1 MGKRAQRQQA
11 SAMREMNRMAQQQF
25 NYYKQQ
31 QEEQR
36 EIVDQQRAQFEA
48 FEFENPFGTLQN
60 PYSGLQTDFENLAAQ
75 TRNVYSGMEN
85 PFEDLTVDLQ
95 AAEFQARQGDQQR
108 ANILSTL
115 RQGAGASGIA
125 GLAQALANQ
134 GALQAQQ
141 ISANIAQQEAANQR
155 LAAQGE
161 MQIQQMERAGEAD
174 IQKMRL
180 AGAQQARG
188 LEIARQNMIAQG
200 GFQAE
205 AMRLQGDAAVQ
216 AAEFGRESTLTGL
229 EFGVLAGANQSVQ
242 QAMANQMSGQ
252 GMMANMYGAQ
262 AQSQM
267 GLVGSVISAA
277 GMAKMGMACIPKGVK
292 IDCVNDKVLIE
303 NIKPGD
309 IVIGYSGKP
318 VKVLQKHEYLEDPTK
333 ERFYE
338 ITFDNECI
346 ANLCDMHKIKG
357 ERAKDITKNVK
368 SKRIYGGVEFSYD
381 LLTEDEGYMIDGIP
395 VNSMIEELAEEVVK
409 IKNK

>member
-1 MGKRAQRQQA
+1 MGKRARRQQA
-11 SAMREMNRMAQQQF
+11 ATMREMNQMAQQQF

-60 PYSGLQTDFENLAAQ
+60 PYAGLQTDFENLAAE

-141 ISANIAQQEAANQR
+141 ISANISQQEAANQR

-188 LEIARQNMIAQG
+188 LEIARQNLIAQG

-229 EFGVLAGANQSVQ
+229 EFGVLAGTNQGVQ
-242 QAMANQMSGQ
+242 QAMANQMSGM
-252 GMMANMYGAQ
+252 GMTANMYGSQAQ
-262 AQSQM
+262 A
-267 GLVGSVISAA
+267 GA
-277 GMAKMGMACIPKGVK
+277 GMFGTAVATAGSLATSAIMAGLIPSDRRLKKNISLIGKSLSGLNIYSFEYIDDDYGKGLFQGVMS
-292 IDCVNDKVLIE
+292 DEVPSSAV
-303 NIKPGD
+303 
-309 IVIGYSGKP
+309 YS
-318 VKVLQKHEYLEDPTK
+318 
-333 ERFYE
+333 
-338 ITFDNECI
+338 
-346 ANLCDMHKIKG
+346 IKG
-357 ERAKDITKNVK
+357 YDRVDYSSLDVEF
-368 SKRIYGGVEFSYD
+368 KRI
-381 LLTEDEGYMIDGIP
+381 
-395 VNSMIEELAEEVVK
+395 
-409 IKNK
+409 